1 MGGGGDEK
9 VVIVFWVEDNFYFCP
24 ESLTFFKTKK
34 KKKKKNLRCNT
45 MVDLTFLGG
54 SVGEDEIFF
63 LSIFKKKKNGYTQQV
78 STLKLKTEDKC
89 PII

>member
-1 MGGGGDEK
+1 
-9 VVIVFWVEDNFYFCP
+9 
-24 ESLTFFKTKK
+24 
-34 KKKKKNLRCNT
+34 
-45 MVDLTFLGG
+45 MVDLTFPDG

-63 LSIFKKKKNGYTQQV
+63 LSISKKKKKKIGYTQQV

>member
-1 MGGGGDEK
+1 
-9 VVIVFWVEDNFYFCP
+9 
-24 ESLTFFKTKK
+24 
-34 KKKKKNLRCNT
+34 

-89 PII
+89 PIIWCVMQSEI

>member
-1 MGGGGDEK
+1 
-9 VVIVFWVEDNFYFCP
+9 
-24 ESLTFFKTKK
+24 
-34 KKKKKNLRCNT
+34 
-45 MVDLTFLGG
+45 MVDLTFPDG

-63 LSIFKKKKNGYTQQV
+63 LSISKKKKKKKIGYTQQV

>member
-24 ESLTFFKTKK
+24 EALTFFKTKK
-34 KKKKKNLRCNT
+34 KKKKKRFNT
-45 MVDLTFLGG
+45 MVDLTFLDG

-63 LSIFKKKKNGYTQQV
+63 LNISKKKNGYTQQV

-89 PII
+89 PIT